1 VPTTDSK
8 STYLNSSGK
17 FDLGLKSANF
27 PNFRCSQ
34 ASVKANKKSCQATPD
49 SLNLLHL
56 YAYFLLSFAALTKPA
71 KSG

>member
-1 VPTTDSK
+1 LFK
-8 STYLNSSGK
+8 SDFEKPIPLEKVANS
-17 FDLGLKSANF
+17 